1 MSCLKKNSLSF
12 LRNSST
18 HWGQIKIISEVCFY
32 NQGRQ
37 WYCTWWD
44 VKMPSECL
52 VPYKTFSTNSAS
64 LFVYVLLSFQVQIF
78 LPFSMFFFFSPAVY
92 TFYHWNTCFWI
103 EPTDFYPA
111 LLSHKPTLACS
122 GSLHALLQEFVF
134 KKKKPTNNNKK
145 TNKQKQQK
153 PAIFTERPGSRP
165 LHSLPTLD

>member
-1 MSCLKKNSLSF
+1 MQQKLSFTPWVRNVLGHFCTSPSESVSWISTTENFKSILQPPPSIFYPNKQSIFLTRHCRVSCLKKNSLSF

-78 LPFSMFFFFSPAVY
+78 LPFSMFFFF
-92 TFYHWNTCFWI
+92 
-103 EPTDFYPA
+103 
-111 LLSHKPTLACS
+111 
-122 GSLHALLQEFVF
+122 LLQFI
-134 KKKKPTNNNKK
+134 PS
-145 TNKQKQQK
+145 
-153 PAIFTERPGSRP
+153 ITEIHVSE
-165 LHSLPTLD
+165 

>member
-1 MSCLKKNSLSF
+1 MILHMVRRENALRMFSALQDIFHKFCFIICLRTPQLPSSDLS
-12 LRNSST
+12 
-18 HWGQIKIISEVCFY
+18 
-32 NQGRQ
+32 
-37 WYCTWWD
+37 
-44 VKMPSECL
+44 P
-52 VPYKTFSTNSAS
+52 
-64 LFVYVLLSFQVQIF
+64 IF
-78 LPFSMFFFFSPAVY
+78 NVFFFSPAVY